1 MSSGDFQVGWS
12 LQIDFCPPKR
22 HGSEKTHRCYLFVDL
37 NPLLVSRLPGFHE
50 KGQIYNEH
58 GSTARWFDPT
68 DDWMVIRKPWKNS
81 PDGTRWK
88 KKGSLKSTTY
98 SPQTNGWNLNS
109 LLWKGRFIFQTFIFG
124 FQPFVFG
131 GVVGRVRSLRRL
143 TSKAPEGRCNF
154 GGLFPRADWN
164 CSFEWWHVYIYI
176 HIYPRSKD
184 FLWNCWKKLRWTSSF
199 FLLIDKDNPLQSL
212 QQWNPETNIRFFG
225 AMKILCPQL
234 RHEVKLKT
242 WKMRI
247 NQ

>member
-1 MSSGDFQVGWS
+1 MDRKDPQM
-12 LQIDFCPPKR
+12 LPFC
-22 HGSEKTHRCYLFVDL
+22 GSK
-37 NPLLVSRLPGFHE
+37 
-50 KGQIYNEH
+50 
-58 GSTARWFDPT
+58 STASFQAARLSWKGSNLQWTWINCQVVWSHGWLDGYSKTLKKLSRWNE
-68 DDWMVIRKPWKNS
+68 V
-81 PDGTRWK
+81 K
-88 KKGSLKSTTY
+88 KKRIIKIHHLLPPNKRLEPEFTSL
-98 SPQTNGWNLNS
+98 
-109 LLWKGRFIFQTFIFG
+109 KGRFIFQTFIFG

-164 CSFEWWHVYIYI
+164 CSFQWWHVYIYI

-234 RHEVKLKT
+234 RYEVKLKT

-247 NQ
+247 NE